1 MVLEMWG
8 IPFATC
14 LIAFTTL
21 QLSLQISRVSTGIPV
36 FTSRQKNS
44 FPAQTRAYAESI
56 LDWDFSAV
64 MHREERGAGS
74 FCKLLPTSLLTRNS
88 RWSHILQNLVMK
100 ENHSYLQ
107 VTSWAKGEKADLC
120 KAKSRD
126 RLGGECRG
134 KKQDPAG
141 WGWEYSGKCPCVDS
155 RAMYFLMSVRKRK
168 Y

>member
-1 MVLEMWG
+1 MWG
-8 IPFATC
+8 IPFATSHC
-14 LIAFTTL
+14 LFNSSAQFANLKSFHWYSSVYIKAEELLSCSNKGVCWIHFGLGFLCSNAPWRKRCRFFLQASPHFLTDK
-21 QLSLQISRVSTGIPV
+21 QLSLVSYLTKPC
-36 FTSRQKNS
+36 
-44 FPAQTRAYAESI
+44 
-56 LDWDFSAV
+56 D
-64 MHREERGAGS
+64 ER
-74 FCKLLPTSLLTRNS
+74 KPLL
-88 RWSHILQNLVMK
+88 
-100 ENHSYLQ
+100 YLQ

>member
-56 LDWDFSAV
+56 LNWDFPAV
-64 MHREERGAGS
+64 MHCEERGAGS
-74 FCKLLPTSLLTRNS
+74 FCKLLPTSLLTSNS
-88 RWSHILQNLVMK
+88 RWCRILQNLAMK
-100 ENHSYLQ
+100 ENHYSIFKLQ
-107 VTSWAKGEKADLC
+107 
-120 KAKSRD
+120 
-126 RLGGECRG
+126 
-134 KKQDPAG
+134 AG
-141 WGWEYSGKCPCVDS
+141 QRERRWISI
-155 RAMYFLMSVRKRK
+155 R
-168 Y
+168 